1 MLTTSF
7 RPKKGRLAVSCY
19 RFIDRMEICRS
30 RGAKSH
36 AKWLMP
42 TVDVDEPLGLSHTVD
57 GSEIWRSPV
66 ELGSLS
72 HYLQGFYIPGDAEFL
87 PSTVA
92 AFGCLWL
99 LDFVFMVASSTWFFS
114 TLKGGQ

>member
-1 MLTTSF
+1 
-7 RPKKGRLAVSCY
+7 
-19 RFIDRMEICRS
+19 
-30 RGAKSH
+30 
-36 AKWLMP
+36 MP
-42 TVDVDEPLGLSHTVD
+42 TVDFDEPLGLSHTVD

-87 PSTVA
+87 PSTA
-92 AFGCLWL
+92 AAFGPFGCLWL

-114 TLKGGQ
+114 TLKGGNEISTKIGSIELKSWGGFPKFREIDMNLKWNN